1 MKISYDKEADATY
14 ITIRSGDFAENRE
27 VIDGVIID
35 TNSSGELLGIEILD
49 VSHRIPIEELAHV
62 DIEMPIVSRD

>member
-49 VSHRIPIEELAHV
+49 VSHRIPIEELAHI
-62 DIEMPIVSRD
+62 DIEMPIISRD